1 MTPVEIRDARDADL
15 PRVVDIQ
22 RRSPE
27 AVPWPEDG
35 YQLLLNQGR
44 RLLVAVAEQR
54 VAGFLLYQKL
64 PEGEAEIL
72 NLAVDPDFRRRGL
85 GAALME
91 ELVGANSG
99 AILLEVRE
107 SNAAARGLYA
117 RFGFREVGRRSAY
130 YHRPV
135 EDALVLRRG

>member
-1 MTPVEIRDARDADL
+1 MGVAHSKLDNNIAAEQAF
-15 PRVVDIQ
+15 
-22 RRSPE
+22 RSAMMLDPDTKDWKMGLAE
-27 AVPWPEDG
+27 S
-35 YQLLLNQGR
+35 YFKQGR
-44 RLLVAVAEQR
+44 FADA
-54 VAGFLLYQKL
+54 
-64 PEGEAEIL
+64 
-72 NLAVDPDFRRRGL
+72 
-85 GAALME
+85 AALME